1 MNNICVYCGSSAGAD
16 PAFVAAANDLGR
28 RIGEAGLG
36 LVYGGGDN
44 GLMGVVARATL
55 ASGGRVCGIIPE
67 FLKQRENTLAEA
79 QDLVVVPDMH
89 TRKRMMFE
97 RADAFVAL
105 PGGIG
110 TLEEV
115 VEQLTWVQLGRH
127 TKPVV
132 IADIGGFWRPL
143 LSLFAHMRNSGF
155 IRQEFELRYLV
166 AEKIEDVLPMI
177 ASTLAMH
184 DKRGARVETIDPRL

>member
-1 MNNICVYCGSSAGAD
+1 MKNICVYCGSSNGVD
-16 PAFVAAANDLGR
+16 EKFVLAAEELGR
-28 RIGEAGLG
+28 RIGAAGCN

-44 GLMGVVARATL
+44 GLMGKVARATL
-55 ASGGRVCGIIPE
+55 AAGGRVVGIIPD
-67 FLKQRENTLAEA
+67 FLKKRENVLADA
-79 QDLVVVPDMH
+79 QELVVVPDMH

-105 PGGIG
+105 PGGVG
-110 TLEEV
+110 TLEEL

-143 LSLFAHMRNSGF
+143 LNLFAHMRASGF

-166 AEKIEDVLPMI
+166 AEKVEDVLPMI
-177 ASTLAMH
+177 QSALRRQDAQ
-184 DKRGARVETIDPRL
+184 GARVETIDPRL

>member
-16 PAFVAAANDLGR
+16 PAFVTAATDLGR
-28 RIGEAGLG
+28 MIGEAGLG

-44 GLMGVVARATL
+44 GLMGILARATL
-55 ASGGRVCGIIPE
+55 ASGGRVSGIIPE

-110 TLEEV
+110 TLEEL

-184 DKRGARVETIDPRL
+184 DKRGVRVETIDPRL